1 MDRGVGVSIV
11 SRQPPEELV
20 YVRLVGIALELQF
33 GSDSQRISARVDDIQ
48 VDNQLYNSQCPVLL
62 YVNPMT
68 SKREGTSDMQP
79 QPAIV
84 VAAERVTSPNI
95 NAEIFK
101 VHTARTKIVMISFMF
116 YVLESH
122 VKFLIAVLNCCDY
135 SPLLEYRGIT
145 PT

>member
-20 YVRLVGIALELQF
+20 YVRLVGIALELQL

-68 SKREGTSDMQP
+68 SKREGTSEMQP

-101 VHTARTKIVMISFMF
+101 VDTACTMIVVIYLMY
-116 YVLESH
+116 YVL
-122 VKFLIAVLNCCDY
+122 
-135 SPLLEYRGIT
+135 
-145 PT
+145 